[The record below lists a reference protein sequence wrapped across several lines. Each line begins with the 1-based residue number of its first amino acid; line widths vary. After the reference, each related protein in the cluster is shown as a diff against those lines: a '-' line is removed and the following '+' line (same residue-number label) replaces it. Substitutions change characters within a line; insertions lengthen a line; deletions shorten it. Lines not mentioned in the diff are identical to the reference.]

1 MHDVMDNEKLRE
13 FLHREIPL
21 SQFMGIEIIHAD
33 DQSVSIRGP
42 LEPSRNH
49 LDTAFGGSI
58 GAILIL
64 SCYTWLFHR
73 LIGAG
78 FDCHV
83 LIKEGH
89 TNYLRPVKEDL
100 MASCTAPSQDEYDKF
115 LETFKRKGMAR
126 IELTANLG
134 NAAEFKGVFVAQKN
148 KHE

>member
-1 MHDVMDNEKLRE
+1 MDNQTLRD
-13 FLHREIPL
+13 FLHQEIPL
-21 SQFMGIEIIHAD
+21 AQFMGIEITHAD
-33 DQSVSIRGP
+33 DKSVEITGP

-78 FDCHV
+78 FQCHV

-89 TNYLRPVKEDL
+89 TNYILPVKENL
-100 MASCTAPSQDEYDKF
+100 KATCTAPPEDEYDKF
-115 LETFKRKGMAR
+115 LETFRRKGLAK
-126 IELTANLG
+126 IELNATLG
-134 NAAEFKGVFVAQKN
+134 NAAEFRGVFVAQKS

>member
-1 MHDVMDNEKLRE
+1 MDNQKLRD
-13 FLHREIPL
+13 FLHKEIPL
-21 SQFMGIEIIHAD
+21 AQFMGIEITQAD
-33 DQSVSIRGP
+33 DQCVEILGP

-78 FDCHV
+78 FECHV
-83 LIKEGH
+83 LIKESH
-89 TNYLRPVKEDL
+89 TNYIHPVKEDL
-100 MASCTAPSQDEYDKF
+100 RATCTSPSKDEYDKF
-115 LETFKRKGMAR
+115 LEAFKRKGMAR
-126 IELTANLG
+126 IELNARLG
-134 NAAEFKGVFVAQKN
+134 TAAEFKGVFVAQKT

>member
-1 MHDVMDNEKLRE
+1 MDTNNLRE

-21 SQFMGIEIIHAD
+21 AQFMGIEITRAND
-33 DQSVSIRGP
+33 ESVEIRGP

-100 MASCTAPSQDEYDKF
+100 VATCTAPSKDEYDRF
-115 LETFKRKGMAR
+115 LEAFQRKGLAK
-126 IELTANLG
+126 IELSASLG
-134 NAAEFKGVFVAQKN
+134 DSAEFKGVFVAQKSR
-148 KHE
+148 HE

>member
-1 MHDVMDNEKLRE
+1 MDNKSLRD

-21 SQFMGIEIIHAD
+21 SQFMGIEITHAD
-33 DQSVSIRGP
+33 DQSVEIRGP

-78 FDCHV
+78 FECHV

-89 TNYLRPVKEDL
+89 TNYMRPVTEDL
-100 MASCTAPSQDEYDKF
+100 IATCTAPSNDEYDKF
-115 LETFKRKGMAR
+115 LETFTRKGLAR
-126 IELTANLG
+126 IELTAKLG
-134 NAAEFKGVFVAQKN
+134 ESAEFKGVFVAQKS

>member
-1 MHDVMDNEKLRE
+1 MDNQKLRD
-13 FLHREIPL
+13 FLHNEIPL
-21 SQFMGIEIIHAD
+21 ARFMGIEITRAD
-33 DQSVSIRGP
+33 DMSVEIEGP
-42 LEPSRNH
+42 LGPSRNH

-78 FDCHV
+78 FECHV

-89 TNYLRPVKEDL
+89 TNYIHPVKEKL
-100 MASCTAPSQDEYDKF
+100 RATCTAPSQDEYDKF
-115 LETFKRKGMAR
+115 LDAFKRKGMAK
-126 IELTANLG
+126 IELIASLDG
-134 NAAEFKGVFVAQKN
+134 KAEFRGVFVAQKP

>member
-1 MHDVMDNEKLRE
+1 MDNKNLRD

-21 SQFMGIEIIHAD
+21 SQFMGIEITHAD
-33 DQSVSIRGP
+33 ERSVTIHGP

-89 TNYLRPVKEDL
+89 TNYLKPVKEDL
-100 MASCTAPSQDEYDKF
+100 IATCTAPSKDEYDKF
-115 LETFKRKGMAR
+115 LETFTRKGLAK
-126 IELTANLG
+126 IELTAKLG
-134 NAAEFKGVFVAQKN
+134 ESAEFKGVFVAQKS

>member
-1 MHDVMDNEKLRE
+1 MDNQKLRD
-13 FLHREIPL
+13 FLHQEIPL
-21 SQFMGIEIIHAD
+21 AQFMGIEITHAD
-33 DQSVSIRGP
+33 DLSVEITGP

-78 FDCHV
+78 FQCHV
-83 LIKEGH
+83 LIKESH
-89 TNYLRPVKEDL
+89 TNYIQPVTDKL
-100 MASCTAPSQDEYDKF
+100 TATCTAPDQAEFNKF
-115 LETFKRKGMAR
+115 LDAFTRKGMAR
-126 IELTANLG
+126 IELTARLG
-134 NAAEFKGVFVAQKN
+134 TAAEFRGVFVAQKS

>member
-1 MHDVMDNEKLRE
+1 MDNEKLRT

-21 SQFMGIEIIHAD
+21 AEFMRIDITQAD

-100 MASCTAPSQDEYDKF
+100 IATCTAPSPGEYDKF
-115 LETFKRKGMAR
+115 LETFRRKGMAR
-126 IELTANLG
+126 IELNARLG
-134 NAAEFKGVFVAQKN
+134 DAAEFKGVFVAQKN
-148 KHE
+148 KH